1 MQISEEPTFICL
13 KQHCKVLKMQAVL
26 QKEQTEIK
34 VLSLRPLTLSRRKRL
49 L

>member
-1 MQISEEPTFICL
+1 MQIFEEPKFICL
-13 KQHCKVLKMQAVL
+13 KQHCNVLKMQAVL

-34 VLSLRPLTLSRRKRL
+34 VLSLRPLILSRRRKL